1 MPHTK
6 ISLDTW
12 YNTLK
17 KKKSRS
23 AVGPDGWSRQDLLHM
38 PKYQTQ
44 VLLDLLYA
52 IECGKEWP
60 SSLLVGLVHSLEKIP
75 NASKISQYRPI
86 TLFSVIYRCWS
97 SIRSREI
104 LRHVSRYAPTGCF
117 GNVPNRS
124 ASQVW
129 MNCH

>member
-1 MPHTK
+1 
-6 ISLDTW
+6 
-12 YNTLK
+12 
-17 KKKSRS
+17 
-23 AVGPDGWSRQDLLHM
+23 M

-97 SIRSREI
+97 SIVRFLGMFLDTPQQDVSEMFQI
-104 LRHVSRYAPTGCF
+104 DRHRKSGWEFKLPLKQ
-117 GNVPNRS
+117 PIMIQQQ
-124 ASQVW
+124 SQGL
-129 MNCH
+129 